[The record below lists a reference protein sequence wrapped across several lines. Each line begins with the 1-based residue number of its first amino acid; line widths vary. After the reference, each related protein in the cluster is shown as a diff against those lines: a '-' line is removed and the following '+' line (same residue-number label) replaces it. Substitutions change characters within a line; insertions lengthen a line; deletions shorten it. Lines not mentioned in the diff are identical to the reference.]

1 MSKLSSNIK
10 TLRRSAGWTQAG
22 LAEQLGV
29 NRSAIGAYEEGRA
42 EPRLATLVEM
52 ARIFDVSMDELVLKE
67 LDETAAR
74 QSFVYSEAPRVL
86 SIAVDSDRDEEL
98 ISVVPV
104 KAAAGYL
111 HGYGDL
117 DFIASLPTFR
127 MPVKELPQDQT
138 LRMFQV
144 EGDSMLPL
152 QEGSYVVCTYVEDLA
167 AAGGA
172 QPYII
177 VTRDEGIVFKRV
189 ENLLA
194 SRGGYR
200 LVSDNPDYPPYEVE
214 AQDII
219 EMWKARAYLQFQLPG
234 DGIRPVSS
242 DKIEEIRSSLRRIED
257 YVKR

>member
-1 MSKLSSNIK
+1 MSRIASNLKAI
-10 TLRRSAGWTQAG
+10 RRAAGLTQAS
-22 LAEQLGV
+22 LAEKLGV

-42 EPRLATLVEM
+42 EPRLGTLVEL
-52 ARIFDVSMDELVLKE
+52 ARIFDVTMDDLVLKD
-67 LDETAAR
+67 LAGGATPLP
-74 QSFVYSEAPRVL
+74 FVSDAAPRIL
-86 SIAVDSDRDEEL
+86 SIAVDSDRNEEL

-152 QEGSYVVCTYVEDLA
+152 PGGSYVVCTYVEDLA
-167 AAGGA
+167 TAGGA
-172 QPYII
+172 QPYIV

-200 LVSDNPDYPPYEVE
+200 LISDNADYPPYEVE
-214 AQDII
+214 ARDVI
-219 EMWKARAYLQFQLPG
+219 EMWKARAFLQFELPG
-234 DGIRPVSS
+234 ELNRAVSN
-242 DKIEEIRSSLRRIED
+242 DKIEDIRSSLRRIED